1 MTVQDLVELI
11 QENMVV
17 LVAVLYVLGMLL
29 KNTPRVPDWTIPWTL
44 LVVGISLAVV
54 MGGLCAD
61 SIIQGVLVTG
71 ATVLINQL
79 IKQTTVQG

>member
-1 MTVQDLVELI
+1 MTVQDLNEFI

-17 LVAVLYVLGMLL
+17 LIAVLYVLGMLL
-29 KNTPRVPDWTIPWTL
+29 KNTPRVPDWTIPWAL
-44 LVVGISLAVV
+44 LVIGVTLAIVV
-54 MGGLCAD
+54 GGLCAD